1 MIFTHSLSSSS
12 LPVVTLSLVVPL
24 RYLYKERNTSGRTLI
39 RSFQFSVG
47 TAVGLYKVK
56 DSMPPP
62 SLSPS
67 LHTLTLLHFTTE
79 PAAFGYCCY
88 LSPPVSVRPGSV
100 CKICRICVHTKC
112 QLSVPYCS
120 GVSQTDNAL
129 LSKVS
134 TAAFSLVTIVLLQ
147 EAPTPKSPRLSR
159 MNLKKVYK
167 KMKGGG
173 GGAAFAPGEISY

>member
-1 MIFTHSLSSSS
+1 M
-12 LPVVTLSLVVPL
+12 
-24 RYLYKERNTSGRTLI
+24 SGRTLI
-39 RSFQFSVG
+39 KSFQFSVG

-56 DSMPPP
+56 DSMSPPTLSP

-79 PAAFGYCCY
+79 PAVFGYCCY

-120 GVSQTDNAL
+120 GVSQTDDNAL

-134 TAAFSLVTIVLLQ
+134 ATASSLVTIVSLQ
-147 EAPTPKSPRLSR
+147 EVPTPKSPRLSR

-173 GGAAFAPGEISY
+173 GAAFAPGEISY